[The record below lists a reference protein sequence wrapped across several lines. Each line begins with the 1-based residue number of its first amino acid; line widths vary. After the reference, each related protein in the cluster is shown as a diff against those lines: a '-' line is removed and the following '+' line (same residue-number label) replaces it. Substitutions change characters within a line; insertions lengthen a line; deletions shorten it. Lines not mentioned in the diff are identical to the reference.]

1 MTPADAFPTIPRI
14 PHARGEAV
22 QSTVDRTVPVD
33 VPAMDLSAYCMMLGD
48 DALILAHRLS
58 EWGSRIPELEEDAA
72 LGAITLDL
80 LVQARSLLM
89 RAGELEGAGRDEN
102 RLAYFRTAR
111 EFRNVR
117 LVEIDCGPG
126 EGGDFAA
133 TVARLLLFAT
143 WRHALFRRLAGTRD
157 PVLSAIAAE
166 SLDDLA
172 RHRDHAAQWVIRLG
186 DGTQESRRRMVDGL
200 RLVWPLAPELFTAH
214 PIEQRLA
221 ACDAAV
227 DPSVVRTEVLTTLD
241 EVLSVARLDLP
252 DLTARRSSPD
262 GSGRNGAHT
271 GSFEFVLAEMQYLR
285 SEPIAARGE

>member
-1 MTPADAFPTIPRI
+1 MTPADAFPSQARI
-14 PHARGEAV
+14 PHARREAAP
-22 QSTVDRTVPVD
+22 STVDRSVPGG
-33 VPAMDLSAYCMMLGD
+33 VPAMDLAAYCMMLGD

-72 LGAITLDL
+72 IGAITLDL
-80 LVQARSLLM
+80 LVQARSLLT

-126 EGGDFAA
+126 QGGDFAT

-143 WRHALFRRLAGTRD
+143 WRYALFRRLTDTRD
-157 PVLSAIAAE
+157 PVLSTIAAE

-200 RLVWPLAPELFTAH
+200 RLVWPMAAELFTPH

-221 ACDAAV
+221 ECDAAV
-227 DPSVVRTEVLTTLD
+227 DPSTLRTEVLTALD

-252 DLTARRSSPD
+252 DVATWESAPA

-271 GSFEFVLAEMQYLR
+271 GPFEFVLAEMQYLR
-285 SEPIAARGE
+285 SEPIAARAD

>member
-1 MTPADAFPTIPRI
+1 MTPSDAFPSPRI
-14 PHARGEAV
+14 PHARRGTV
-22 QSTVDRTVPVD
+22 TMPSTVDRTVPAG
-33 VPAMDLSAYCMMLGD
+33 VPAMDLSVYCMMLGD

-58 EWGSRIPELEEDAA
+58 EWGSRIPDLEEDAA

-80 LVQARSLLM
+80 LTQARALLG

-126 EGGDFAA
+126 QGGDFAT

-143 WRHALFRRLAGTRD
+143 WRHALFLRLAETRD

-166 SLDDLA
+166 SIDDLA

-186 DGTQESRRRMVDGL
+186 DGTPESRRRMVDGL
-200 RLVWPLAPELFTAH
+200 RVVWPLAAELFLAH

-221 ACDAAV
+221 EAGAAV
-227 DPSVVRTEVLTTLD
+227 DPAAVRTDVLTALD
-241 EVLSVARLDLP
+241 EVLSVARLAVP
-252 DLTARRSSPD
+252 DVAELESEPA
-262 GSGRNGAHT
+262 GSGRNGVHT
-271 GSFEFVLAEMQYLR
+271 GGFEFVLAEMQYLR
-285 SEPIAARGE
+285 SEPIAAG

>member
-1 MTPADAFPTIPRI
+1 MTPSHAFPSPRI
-14 PHARGEAV
+14 PGARHGTGAAP
-22 QSTVDRTVPVD
+22 STVDRAVPAG
-33 VPAMDLSAYCMMLGD
+33 VPAMELSAYCMMLGD

-58 EWGSRIPELEEDAA
+58 EWGSRIPDLEEDAA

-80 LVQARSLLM
+80 LTQARALLS

-126 EGGDFAA
+126 QGGDFAS
-133 TVARLLLFAT
+133 TVVRLLLFAT
-143 WRHALFRRLAGTRD
+143 WRHALFRRLAETRD

-166 SLDDLA
+166 STEDLA

-186 DGTQESRRRMVDGL
+186 DGTAESRRRTVDGL
-200 RLVWPLAPELFTAH
+200 RMVWPLAAELFLAH

-221 ACDAAV
+221 EAGAAV
-227 DPSVVRTEVLTTLD
+227 DPAVVRKDVLTELD

-252 DLTARRSSPD
+252 DLAELESEPA
-262 GSGRNGAHT
+262 GSGRSGVHT
-271 GSFEFVLAEMQYLR
+271 GGFDFVLAEMQYLR
-285 SEPIAARGE
+285 SEPIAAR

>member
-1 MTPADAFPTIPRI
+1 MTPADAFPLPSGI
-14 PHARGEAV
+14 PHARREAV
-22 QSTVDRTVPVD
+22 MSTVDRTAPVD
-33 VPAMDLSAYCMMLGD
+33 VPAMDLSVYCMMLGD

-80 LVQARSLLM
+80 LFQARSLLT

-102 RLAYFRTAR
+102 RLAYFRTSR

-117 LVEIDCGPG
+117 LAEIDCGPG
-126 EGGDFAA
+126 RGGDFAT

-143 WRHALFRRLAGTRD
+143 WRHALFRRLANTRD

-166 SLDDLA
+166 SVDDLA

-200 RLVWPLAPELFTAH
+200 RLIWPMASELFTAH

-221 ACDAAV
+221 DCGAAV
-227 DPSVVRTEVLTTLD
+227 DPSVVRTEVMTALD
-241 EVLSVARLDLP
+241 EVLSVARIELADVAEGEP
-252 DLTARRSSPD
+252 APA

-271 GSFEFVLAEMQYLR
+271 GPFELMLAEMQYLR